1 MTLMCVFFGFLEI
14 TNGFVN
20 VALNKPAHQ
29 LYPYRSGDDR
39 CDASNAVDGRK
50 SDLNLWGGQCAV
62 SADYKQT
69 ATWWVNLTSI
79 HNIHHITIYFL
90 TNNAPTLDFQR
101 TYANFYLG
109 FSLYVSK
116 TTDMH
121 QGTLCFKDNHFTMYT
136 LPAVFT
142 ATCHAHGQYVIY
154 YNERRN
160 TYRRGFTLN
169 VYSNLCEVEVYGC
182 PKTGF
187 YGSHCSIPC
196 PDANCQYCHI
206 ETGTCQSCKPG
217 FRGQRCE
224 FACSVG
230 YFGQDCTEKCK
241 SSCKG
246 CNHVTG
252 LCDSGCQSGWIG
264 DFCEQE
270 CKEGNYGDEYI
281 LDCGRCRNKTK
292 CHHVDGTCVDGCEP
306 GYKLEYCQQ
315 PCEKGLYGVDCR
327 EFCGHCHDISQCSN
341 INGTCLTGCD
351 AGYEGVLCKQPCDEG
366 SYGGDCNETCG
377 HCLDVK
383 QCSKINGTCLTGC
396 DTDYKGDTCKAL
408 IDWSNSTATE
418 TDRKLKDWNKYIRSV
433 LSICRNLQ
441 RPRKN
446 QTLHTNIMMISV
458 SSFRMNDRGRCGIC
472 CVCCGLFCWRV
483 KRFIEGSNQNNDNRL
498 NSEGLFNA
506 GLTLEES
513 PEVRNA
519 PLDVSLQSLD
529 PSSNGENVPIQHSDH
544 QLHTR
549 EVSAQ
554 MESRIVKTVLS
565 TGVDRQ
571 RVMQVIERRLRETGD
586 NFLNPE
592 DLLNAVLTLQQNH
605 VSPQQDNTDTSQ
617 PPMIEVVLDTGVN
630 WNSVMQVIERRLI
643 ETGVNYQTAEELLDA
658 VITLEQNSETNSTY
672 QHPDYED
679 YIAAM
684 VLEESQGS
692 DFIIPDTTPLPYT
705 SGDSLNANTLTSDH
719 PVDTEVLRVDMQQ
732 PIVLSVLETGV
743 DRNDVKTVIER
754 RLSETGEDFPNV
766 QELMDAVL
774 AFDSNTRYSNVHQ
787 GISRLPVPLD
797 ASPGNASY
805 RTQAAKLAEENR
817 QLRQQKVCK
826 VCLDAEIGMV
836 FLPCGH
842 LCCCQACAP
851 NVGQCP
857 VCRAN
862 INNRVHVFIP

>member
-1 MTLMCVFFGFLEI
+1 
-14 TNGFVN
+14 
-20 VALNKPAHQ
+20 
-29 LYPYRSGDDR
+29 
-39 CDASNAVDGRK
+39 
-50 SDLNLWGGQCAV
+50 
-62 SADYKQT
+62 
-69 ATWWVNLTSI
+69 
-79 HNIHHITIYFL
+79 
-90 TNNAPTLDFQR
+90 
-101 TYANFYLG
+101 
-109 FSLYVSK
+109 
-116 TTDMH
+116 
-121 QGTLCFKDNHFTMYT
+121 
-136 LPAVFT
+136 
-142 ATCHAHGQYVIY
+142 
-154 YNERRN
+154 
-160 TYRRGFTLN
+160 
-169 VYSNLCEVEVYGC
+169 
-182 PKTGF
+182 
-187 YGSHCSIPC
+187 
-196 PDANCQYCHI
+196 
-206 ETGTCQSCKPG
+206 
-217 FRGQRCE
+217 
-224 FACSVG
+224 
-230 YFGQDCTEKCK
+230 
-241 SSCKG
+241 
-246 CNHVTG
+246 
-252 LCDSGCQSGWIG
+252 
-264 DFCEQE
+264 
-270 CKEGNYGDEYI
+270 
-281 LDCGRCRNKTK
+281 
-292 CHHVDGTCVDGCEP
+292 
-306 GYKLEYCQQ
+306 
-315 PCEKGLYGVDCR
+315 
-327 EFCGHCHDISQCSN
+327 
-341 INGTCLTGCD
+341 
-351 AGYEGVLCKQPCDEG
+351 
-366 SYGGDCNETCG
+366 
-377 HCLDVK
+377 
-383 QCSKINGTCLTGC
+383 
-396 DTDYKGDTCKAL
+396 
-408 IDWSNSTATE
+408 
-418 TDRKLKDWNKYIRSV
+418 
-433 LSICRNLQ
+433 
-441 RPRKN
+441 
-446 QTLHTNIMMISV
+446 
-458 SSFRMNDRGRCGIC
+458 MNDRGRCGIC

-483 KRFIEGSNQNNDNRL
+483 KRFTDGSNQNNDNRL

-592 DLLNAVLTLQQNH
+592 DLVNAVLTLQQNH

-774 AFDSNTRYSNVHQ
+774 AFESNTRYSNVRQ